1 MEERLL
7 REEYLYGMLRQFR
20 ERHEAAIRRAAVQG
34 TQLQASLRV
43 IRLALDYLDV
53 EEMIYRQWLD
63 DDYFAELLGEL

>member
-20 ERHEAAIRRAAVQG
+20 ERHEAAVRRAAVQG

-43 IRLALDYLDV
+43 IRLALDYLDL

>member
-43 IRLALDYLDV
+43 IRLALDYLDL